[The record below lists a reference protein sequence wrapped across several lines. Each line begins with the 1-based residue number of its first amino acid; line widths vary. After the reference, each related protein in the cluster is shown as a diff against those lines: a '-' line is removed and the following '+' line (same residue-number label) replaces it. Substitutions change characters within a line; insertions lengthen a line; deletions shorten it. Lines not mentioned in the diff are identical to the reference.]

1 MLAFVARA
9 SQSER
14 VAESELE
21 GSRPAGTEELAR
33 RVEGVVE
40 SWRVNGI
47 VASGVVPVGRAPDV
61 GYVEQVE
68 PFSDELECVRF
79 GEVNVLVSRMSI
91 ELKESPNFGLVLQ
104 TGHDAVTRVPSPGP
118 LQGTGPAVLP
128 LARQV
133 GSRL

>member
-79 GEVNVLVSRMSI
+79 G
-91 ELKESPNFGLVLQ
+91 
-104 TGHDAVTRVPSPGP
+104 
-118 LQGTGPAVLP
+118 
-128 LARQV
+128 
-133 GSRL
+133 